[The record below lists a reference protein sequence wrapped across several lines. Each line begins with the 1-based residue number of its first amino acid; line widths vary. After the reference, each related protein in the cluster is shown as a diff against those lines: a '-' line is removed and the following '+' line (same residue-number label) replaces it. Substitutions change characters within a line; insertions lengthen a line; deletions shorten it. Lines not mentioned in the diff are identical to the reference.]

1 MLGYQNQRQY
11 NDPVDESA
19 SKQRYPWEIQGTNIL
34 NQEKQTPL
42 HNICQQ
48 QFATLDRVQKLLE
61 ADPSATAKQDVY
73 GRTVSKV

>member
-1 MLGYQNQRQY
+1 MLGNQNQRHY

-48 QFATLDRVQKLLE
+48 QFATLD
-61 ADPSATAKQDVY
+61 
-73 GRTVSKV
+73 